1 MKIHSMK
8 MVMAAMLG
16 LFILL
21 GGCSSKTDETYQN
34 SIQKG
39 LDAVAENNFEKAEG
53 LFEIALDTKKDDV
66 RAKAYLNQVKMIVKA
81 NNLISQNKHED
92 AIKSL
97 DKSIKVDEGSKVISS
112 KSKEKIEELTALLE
126 NQKNYNTM
134 LTDAKQLNEAGD
146 YQASNEKLDALLKGD
161 LTQFAAIKDESV
173 KIKATNDEAI
183 KQAEIAQVEKKA
195 QAEKEA
201 EAKAAAEKPSINGI
215 TAEEAK
221 NLAKRLPSY
230 SDLLANGDTFAE
242 PKIYDGSWVINIS
255 RPNGLAEGSIIV
267 DKNKTVSFMYP
278 NGEVDE
284 VTPY

>member
-1 MKIHSMK
+1 MKVIMT
-8 MVMAAMLG
+8 ALLG

-21 GGCSSKTDETYQN
+21 GGCSTKTDETYQN

-39 LDAVAENNFEKAEG
+39 LDAVAENNFNKAEG

-66 RAKAYLNQVKMIVKA
+66 RAKAYLNQVKMIVEA

-92 AIKSL
+92 AVKSL
-97 DKSIKVDEGSKVISS
+97 DKSIKVKDGSKVIAS
-112 KSKEKIEELTALLE
+112 KSKEKLEELTALLE

-146 YQASNEKLDALLKGD
+146 YQASNEKLDALLKED
-161 LTQFAAIKDESV
+161 LTQFAAIIDESM
-173 KIKATNDEAI
+173 KIRATNDEAI
-183 KQAEIAQVEKKA
+183 KQAEIAQ
-195 QAEKEA
+195 AEKETQ
-201 EAKAAAEKPSINGI
+201 AKAAAAEPSINGI
-215 TAEEAK
+215 TAEEAT
-221 NLAKRLPSY
+221 NLSKRLPSY
-230 SDLLANGDTFAE
+230 PDLVANGDTFSE
-242 PKIYDGSWVINIS
+242 PRIYDGVWVIDIS